1 MVGTDSSDHSSQ
13 ESMLVGRQGA
23 VEKTA
28 TVARTK
34 SRSAKRVRKRG
45 NKHAKKNRSTM
56 AKEASRY
63 WINE

>member
-13 ESMLVGRQGA
+13 ESMSVGWQGP

-28 TVARTK
+28 TVATPK

-45 NKHAKKNRSTM
+45 NKCAKKKNQLHPRSV
-56 AKEASRY
+56 K
-63 WINE
+63 ILDQ